1 LQQIKRARD
10 NSTAAMCLSLV
21 CTGIMRHEKGIILP
35 SGKLKGLSH
44 DIYLQFQLGV
54 PGKVKKPEG
63 QENEFIQWTMHIGNP

>member
-1 LQQIKRARD
+1 
-10 NSTAAMCLSLV
+10 
-21 CTGIMRHEKGIILP
+21 MRHEKGIILP